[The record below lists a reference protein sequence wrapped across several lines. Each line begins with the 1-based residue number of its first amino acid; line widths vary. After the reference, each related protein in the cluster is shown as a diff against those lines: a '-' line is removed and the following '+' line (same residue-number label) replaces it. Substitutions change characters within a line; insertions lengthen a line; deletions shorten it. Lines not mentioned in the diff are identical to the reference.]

1 MSPSLLVWT
10 HCHEQRQLLALQSL
24 VYHLQRKKE
33 QGWRWVL
40 GGQSL
45 RDGRRQQNSEEQGGD
60 SRKDQGH
67 PLGSVTAPCLP
78 LIVLPLAV
86 GGRGPFEL

>member
-1 MSPSLLVWT
+1 M
-10 HCHEQRQLLALQSL
+10 
-24 VYHLQRKKE
+24 
-33 QGWRWVL
+33 L

-86 GGRGPFEL
+86 GGGGPFEL